1 MQNKQIILNNQGLV
15 KMVFFLLLL
24 SICIFSGYKIFP
36 LYYNFYE
43 LKGLMHAQ
51 AYKASV
57 FTDQEI
63 RKNVFT
69 KIQKLKIPIDD
80 PSQII
85 INRVNGE
92 MFIRYEYEEDFDVS
106 YEDYY
111 YLIYTFKF
119 LATESAEIPEKKNN

>member
-1 MQNKQIILNNQGLV
+1 MQNKQNILNNQGLV
-15 KMVFFLLLL
+15 KMVFLLLL
-24 SICIFSGYKIFP
+24 LAVGIFSGYKILP

-51 AYKASV
+51 AYKSSV
-57 FTDQEI
+57 FTDQDI
-63 RKNVFT
+63 RKNVYA
-69 KIQKLKIPIDD
+69 KIVKLQIPIDD

-92 MFIRYEYEEDFDVS
+92 IIIRYEYEEDFDVS

-111 YLIYTFKF
+111 YLIYKSIDIHHYLFHY
-119 LATESAEIPEKKNN
+119 